1 MTAVNI
7 YYISR
12 LIGSLVIRKELFFS
26 YLSLICTT
34 HLDDLDK
41 AYG

>member
-12 LIGSLVIRKELFFS
+12 LIGSLVIMIEKRIIFFLFKS
-26 YLSLICTT
+26 
-34 HLDDLDK
+34 DL
-41 AYG
+41 YYTLRWFR